1 MLLISKVFLEFVT
14 LLLLFYV
21 LGFWPQDLWDLSS
34 PTGNQTCTPWIGK
47 RSLNHWT
54 TREVLVLYFS
64 GKTSIG
70 ETFWKPL
77 IIHANPLLLTLTIP
91 EAASHLVT
99 EVKADKES
107 LKLLLREFVVFLF
120 LFLFFWCMEEFLT
133 WVLVILDLTF
143 GIICNV
149 LTADD
154 EMTYLQMDN
163 IYSDCLGPLL
173 VIRYFE
179 DLLIYSPEKD
189 SLDAILCEDI
199 RFNKLSL
206 SPKICESLQ
215 QLKCLVSLEGKC
227 NSRQSVGKLKL
238 LVSPQMPSF
247 HS

>member
-1 MLLISKVFLEFVT
+1 
-14 LLLLFYV
+14 
-21 LGFWPQDLWDLSS
+21 
-34 PTGNQTCTPWIGK
+34 
-47 RSLNHWT
+47 
-54 TREVLVLYFS
+54 
-64 GKTSIG
+64 
-70 ETFWKPL
+70 
-77 IIHANPLLLTLTIP
+77 
-91 EAASHLVT
+91 
-99 EVKADKES
+99 
-107 LKLLLREFVVFLF
+107 
-120 LFLFFWCMEEFLT
+120 MEEFLT

-215 QLKCLVSLEGKC
+215 QLKYLISLEGKC
-227 NSRQSVGKLKL
+227 NSRQSGQAETLGISTDAKLSFLTQITKVL
-238 LVSPQMPSF
+238 LPS
-247 HS
+247 SSL